1 MSYNWMTMCQEGLIF
16 ILGGQR
22 SRERTGAASADKRR
36 VDGRN
41 EPPCVRHATYPRNNK
56 LIDSCERPAVSNESE
71 RERMSEGES
80 FVGSGAA
87 LGGGEVVIVV
97 LSA

>member
-1 MSYNWMTMCQEGLIF
+1 M
-16 ILGGQR
+16 
-22 SRERTGAASADKRR
+22 D
-36 VDGRN
+36 VHN

-71 RERMSEGES
+71 RERKRERDEF

-87 LGGGEVVIVV
+87 RGGGEVVIVV